1 MISSAAEALNVPKKR
16 WLRCFILQTSIS
28 VFVWLLLGS
37 NISNFFLWSKD
48 SCLRLSFVEKL
59 LRFLLFSTSQIIFLL
74 GEALV
79 THPEDKDAATA
90 TDIIF
95 GFLKLAWRAIV
106 GASLDKDSARDNAFL
121 VRKLQ
126 TSRDRALFVFSCAIS
141 GALSLVSLTWNFP
154 SHLSAREEA
163 CRGAAL
169 GLLYAFWH
177 LYTKRMIL
185 RFPIIQVHTS
195 YFYRHIKQH
204 VHVVSR
210 RSPFFTLKLGLKDM
224 LWRSLKLAGI
234 SVPFAESS
242 ILILNT
248 STFAVNQNDFEMS
261 FIARELGFMVS
272 AAFTALLWEIAHH
285 LVEALHTRRFRFAP
299 PFGTSAAET
308 NPSDML
314 LLALE
319 ETEKSSLT
327 HYLATLDLCMLSEHN
342 SDTWRLYAL
351 FEETGETYSVLMSI
365 CLKPL
370 NMLTVKLAKGLD
382 ELSGAYAKHS
392 LEQQMKSAGQDV
404 ITPAYQIL
412 RDYQL
417 CSWCAR
423 ILSSLTASSKFIDR
437 YGVAQLRGCNGAV
450 VSSLISCLLVIEVY
464 LGRRSST
471 HPGQMIGS
479 QNIKWTIPSRGTVVD
494 PGKKQGFPF
503 SKKSELYKKAYAMA
517 DVLRTSL
524 YQIVSTFR
532 KEMFLS
538 GPAGMTISEKD
549 WLDRGQ
555 PLYGTRELHI
565 QILRLL
571 LDFRL

>member
-1 MISSAAEALNVPKKR
+1 MRETRNSQFLEQLPDSSFSSSGPGFFPSQKQSLTAFSR
-16 WLRCFILQTSIS
+16 WSLQQQKLSIICE
-28 VFVWLLLGS
+28 V
-37 NISNFFLWSKD
+37 FLWSKH
-48 SCLRLSFVEKL
+48 STLRLSLPENLF
-59 LRFLLFSTSQIIFLL
+59 RFALFITSQIVFLL
-74 GEALV
+74 GEVLV
-79 THPEDKDAATA
+79 THPEDKDVASA

-95 GFLKLAWRAIV
+95 GFLKLVWRAIV
-106 GASLDKDSARDNAFL
+106 GASLDKDSALDNALL
-121 VRKLQ
+121 VQKLQ
-126 TSRDRALFVFSCAIS
+126 TSRDRALFVFSCAIAGS
-141 GALSLVSLTWNFP
+141 LSIMSLTWNSS
-154 SHLSAREEA
+154 SHLSAKEEA

-185 RFPIIQVHTS
+185 RFPIIQ
-195 YFYRHIKQH
+195 
-204 VHVVSR
+204 
-210 RSPFFTLKLGLKDM
+210 RSPFFTLKLGLKEM
-224 LWRSLKLAGI
+224 IRKSLKLAVF
-234 SVPFAESS
+234 SVPFAEVS

-248 STFAVNQNDFEMS
+248 STFAVKRKNSENS
-261 FIARELGFMVS
+261 FVVRELDLVVL
-272 AAFTALLWEIAHH
+272 AALTALLWETAHH

-299 PFGTSAAET
+299 PLGTSAAET
-308 NPSDML
+308 NPSEIFL
-314 LLALE
+314 VALE

-342 SDTWRLYAL
+342 SDKWRLQAL
-351 FEETGETYSVLMSI
+351 FEETGETYSQVISI
-365 CLKPL
+365 CSKPL

-382 ELSGAYAKHS
+382 GLSEAHEKDILKH
-392 LEQQMKSAGQDV
+392 QMKAAGQDV
-404 ITPAYQIL
+404 VPPAYQIL

-423 ILSSLTASSKFIDR
+423 ILSSLTASSKYIDR

-471 HPGQMIGS
+471 HPGQMIGVQS
-479 QNIKWTIPSRGTVVD
+479 IKWTIPSRGPVVD

-503 SKKSELYKKAYAMA
+503 LKKSELYKKAYAMA

-524 YQIVSTFR
+524 YQIVTTFR
-532 KEMFLS
+532 KEMVVS
-538 GPAGMTISEKD
+538 GPGGMAIAERD
-549 WLDRGQ
+549 WLDKGQ
-555 PLYGTRELHI
+555 PLYGTCELHV